1 MNFQRA
7 KHFLRHWGY
16 YDENLSYL
24 TEFDK
29 KKMKLLYAG
38 LKQLE
43 PEERQL
49 LADKYRTFDGKAV
62 PDKELS
68 ERYNKPLTE
77 YRETRKNYEVK
88 FYESLKQAELKR
100 EYEIE
105 RLEDMFSNG
114 DLLKVIDNTIS
125 CLALKGLKQ
134 NYNSE
139 DLRTVIGETINQMTI
154 MFNDRSR

>member
-49 LADKYRTFDGKAV
+49 LADKYRTFDSKAV
-62 PDKELS
+62 PDKELAN
-68 ERYNKPLTE
+68 RYNKPLTE
-77 YRETRKNYEVK
+77 YREIRKNYEVK

-105 RLEDMFSNG
+105 RLEEILSNE

-125 CLALKGLKQ
+125 RLVLRGLKQ
-134 NYNSE
+134 NYNID
-139 DLRTVIGETINQMTI
+139 DLRVVIGETINQRTI
-154 MFNDRSR
+154 MFNDRSS

>member
-24 TEFDK
+24 TEIDK

-62 PDKELS
+62 PDKELA
-68 ERYNKPLTE
+68 EQYNKPVND
-77 YRETRKNYEVK
+77 YRELRKNNEVK
-88 FYESLKQAELKR
+88 FYKALVKAELKR

-105 RLEDMFSNG
+105 RLEEILSNE
-114 DLLKVIDNTIS
+114 DLLKVIDSTLS
-125 CLALKGLKQ
+125 RLALKGLKQ
-134 NYNSE
+134 NYNSN
-139 DLRTVIGETINQMTI
+139 DLRIVIGETINQMTI
-154 MFNDRSR
+154 MFNDRT